1 MIPGSEGP
9 LEKGMT
15 THSCILAWEI
25 PWTEELLGYRP
36 WGHKELDITEGLTL
50 SFVREFFQ
58 KELAVFWSALIL
70 FFPHVWVKK

>member
-1 MIPGSEGP
+1 M
-9 LEKGMT
+9 
-15 THSCILAWEI
+15 
-25 PWTEELLGYRP
+25 GYRP